1 MKNIYL
7 LIIMSCITLSSC
19 NQDELLDKDPFDRVI
34 TENLITDFATFQAAA
49 KGVYNNFQD
58 TFYYNSYFVLLADLM
73 SDNVKNNNFSVFSA
87 IDLYQTQADD
97 IYAKRVWD
105 KMTSI
110 ITQTSIVIRQAEN
123 FNFGSDQ
130 EEATKLIGQ
139 MYVARALAYF
149 DMQRMFAQPFNFS
162 TDASHLG
169 IPLVDE
175 SKVGIDLINPAR
187 STTAEVYDKIVADI
201 QKGISI
207 IGNDTPSVYFL
218 NKNSAKALLARVY
231 LYMENWDGAN
241 TMASEVISSGYT
253 LVSNA
258 NYVSSWTAD
267 STTESVF
274 SIVNTAVDN
283 SGTNSISF
291 YFSRSTPRFNA
302 TDDIFNAFDTADV
315 RRNLISSNR
324 VRKFSAT
331 TNDNNIPVIRLS
343 EMYLIKAEALAEMNM
358 DEDARGPL
366 NEILLRANP
375 LASPYSESGDA
386 LKDIIQ
392 EEKRKELMFEGH
404 RLFDLTRKKQS
415 FTKYS
420 TSAGT
425 PIAVDYPNN
434 LTILP
439 IPQAEIDA
447 NDNISANQQNP
458 GY

>member
-1 MKNIYL
+1 M
-7 LIIMSCITLSSC
+7 
-19 NQDELLDKDPFDRVI
+19 
-34 TENLITDFATFQAAA
+34 
-49 KGVYNNFQD
+49 
-58 TFYYNSYFVLLADLM
+58 
-73 SDNVKNNNFSVFSA
+73 
-87 IDLYQTQADD
+87 
-97 IYAKRVWD
+97 
-105 KMTSI
+105 
-110 ITQTSIVIRQAEN
+110 
-123 FNFGSDQ
+123 
-130 EEATKLIGQ
+130 
-139 MYVARALAYF
+139 
-149 DMQRMFAQPFNFS
+149 
-162 TDASHLG
+162 
-169 IPLVDE
+169 
-175 SKVGIDLINPAR
+175 
-187 STTAEVYDKIVADI
+187 
-201 QKGISI
+201 
-207 IGNDTPSVYFL
+207 
-218 NKNSAKALLARVY
+218 
-231 LYMENWDGAN
+231 
-241 TMASEVISSGYT
+241 
-253 LVSNA
+253 
-258 NYVSSWTAD
+258 
-267 STTESVF
+267 
-274 SIVNTAVDN
+274 
-283 SGTNSISF
+283 
-291 YFSRSTPRFNA
+291 
-302 TDDIFNAFDTADV
+302 